1 MIGRLLIGAAAGGVL
16 GYGWHKL
23 VGCRTGNC
31 PLTATPVAATLY
43 GMVIGILIA
52 VSYR

>member
-1 MIGRLLIGAAAGGVL
+1 MWYLLIGAVAGGGL
-16 GYGWHKL
+16 GFGWHKL

-31 PLTATPVAATLY
+31 PLTAHPVAATLY

-52 VSYR
+52 VSFR